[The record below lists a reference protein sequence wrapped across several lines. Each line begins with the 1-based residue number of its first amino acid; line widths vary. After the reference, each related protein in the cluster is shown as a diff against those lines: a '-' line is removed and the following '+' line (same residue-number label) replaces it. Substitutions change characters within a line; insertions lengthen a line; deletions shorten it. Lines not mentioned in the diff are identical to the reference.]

1 MKLTY
6 LAQQLLGSRFCIDH
20 LLSVRQVYQMDG
32 SHEGFGQQWHKML
45 AFGDQQRQ
53 IAYGN
58 DITLKVKNY

>member
-1 MKLTY
+1 
-6 LAQQLLGSRFCIDH
+6 
-20 LLSVRQVYQMDG
+20 MDG

-58 DITLKVKNY
+58 DITLKVKNYWFRVYLRKNTSLVAIKAK